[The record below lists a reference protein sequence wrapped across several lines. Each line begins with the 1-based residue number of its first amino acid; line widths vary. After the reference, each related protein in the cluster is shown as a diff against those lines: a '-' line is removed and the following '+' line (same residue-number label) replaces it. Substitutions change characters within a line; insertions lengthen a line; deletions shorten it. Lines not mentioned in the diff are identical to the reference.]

1 MQSLSGGD
9 EAGMGRRVFRKGL
22 ERCQPEDD
30 AQPRRERHLQLRLAL
45 TRAGSAACGAARANT
60 HGGKSA
66 EATAGSAER
75 VPAPTQPLPWG
86 SARKDARPLTQC
98 EVGLCAHLHAHLYT
112 HLHTPQHAPV
122 HTPVHADRQT
132 RFPLDTLP
140 PSLEESTRLHS
151 TASTSDS
158 SATGLGRARP
168 RCSLCTRCCTLPR
181 VKLPS
186 ELRRGQDIN
195 AVRHVFPLKGAAY
208 PGMRLV

>member
-1 MQSLSGGD
+1 MP
-9 EAGMGRRVFRKGL
+9 ARGRRPTQARTAPSAPF
-22 ERCQPEDD
+22 
-30 AQPRRERHLQLRLAL
+30 
-45 TRAGSAACGAARANT
+45 GSDPGWVCCMWCSESKHAWRQECRG
-60 HGGKSA
+60 HGGVSR
-66 EATAGSAER
+66 EGPGSNTAPS
-75 VPAPTQPLPWG
+75 WG

-158 SATGLGRARP
+158 SATGLGTARP

-195 AVRHVFPLKGAAY
+195 AVRHVFPLKSAAY